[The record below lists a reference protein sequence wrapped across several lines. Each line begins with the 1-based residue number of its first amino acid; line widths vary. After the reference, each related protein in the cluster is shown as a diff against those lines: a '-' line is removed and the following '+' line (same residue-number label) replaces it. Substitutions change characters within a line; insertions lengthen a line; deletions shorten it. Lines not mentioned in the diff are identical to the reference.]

1 MQFNIQFTKRKVTFK
16 FGGRSRYR
24 NATAKTR
31 RSLPTIPL
39 TGECQRTKEILVV
52 TAVDW
57 FSEILE
63 IFNGR

>member
-52 TAVDW
+52 TAVD
-57 FSEILE
+57 
-63 IFNGR
+63 